1 MQISSPSSNRWI
13 VDSEVHE
20 KWYNQPLITSI
31 VVICVDKIKSQ
42 IEHRRLQLA
51 MSGQEDQPDEVEMR
65 LRDDIEDE
73 KER

>member
-1 MQISSPSSNRWI
+1 MFA
-13 VDSEVHE
+13 
-20 KWYNQPLITSI
+20 
-31 VVICVDKIKSQ
+31 DKIKSQ